1 MRRRPSRPEKTTQTG
16 EPIKN
21 PKADVSIA
29 AKRLPRGRSWAL
41 TGTPM
46 ENCIEDLISVL
57 EFAAPGR
64 FDPRAMA
71 VGLRRLLGEV

>member
-1 MRRRPSRPEKTTQTG
+1 
-16 EPIKN
+16 
-21 PKADVSIA
+21 
-29 AKRLPRGRSWAL
+29 
-41 TGTPM
+41 M